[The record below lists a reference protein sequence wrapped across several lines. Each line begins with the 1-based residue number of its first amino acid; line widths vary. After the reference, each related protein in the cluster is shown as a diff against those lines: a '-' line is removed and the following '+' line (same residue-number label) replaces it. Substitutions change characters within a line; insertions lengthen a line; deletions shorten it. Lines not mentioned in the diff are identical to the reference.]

1 MENSGLK
8 LSTTRLASPTN
19 SSAEER
25 HSEQARH
32 RIKRLVLGL
41 AAMTFAL
48 MVVGGLTRVMGAGL
62 SCPDWPLCYGALVPH
77 MDQYIFLEWFHRV
90 IATGVGLGTVVL
102 CALCWWSRRELPQW
116 LVGLAGVALV
126 LVLVQG
132 ALGALTVTEYLR
144 FDIVTAHLGTA
155 MLFFATLLVM
165 AAALTASP
173 AALGPVGML
182 PWVALAATL
191 ICYTQIVLGG
201 LVASQWAV
209 HQCLEGSLLCDVM
222 NNHLI
227 GVGPTV
233 AAVLLVVWTAWRR
246 GLSGIL
252 KRISWLTGGFL
263 VIQVALGVA
272 TFVLKLSVP
281 LVTVAHL
288 AVGAALL
295 GTLVVLTVL
304 SWRDRQFDRAAHLQQ
319 GN

>member
-8 LSTTRLASPTN
+8 FLTTRPSSPTG
-19 SSAEER
+19 SVEKR
-25 HSEQARH
+25 HSEQSRH

-48 MVVGGLTRVMGAGL
+48 MVVGSLTRVMGAGL

-102 CALCWWSRRELPQW
+102 CALCWRSRRELPRW
-116 LVGLAGVALV
+116 LVGLAGTALV

-132 ALGALTVTEYLR
+132 ALGGLTVTEYLR

-165 AAALTASP
+165 AAALTVS
-173 AALGPVGML
+173 PVGSVGVL
-182 PWVALAATL
+182 PWVALTATL

-233 AAVLLVVWTAWRR
+233 ASVLLVVWTAWRTQ
-246 GLSGIL
+246 GLSGTL
-252 KRISWLTGGFL
+252 KRISWLAGGFL
-263 VIQVALGVA
+263 VIQVALGAA
-272 TFVLKLSVP
+272 TFMLKLSVP

-304 SWRDRQFDRAAHLQQ
+304 SWRERQFDQVAHLQQ
-319 GN
+319 GS